1 MSRLH
6 RLRAL
11 EARLGPP
18 RFILLAFEKP
28 DRDRDQAIMDQAG
41 PRDTVLIVY
50 TGVSDDFP

>member
-18 RFILLAFEKP
+18 RLILLAFEAP
-28 DRDRDQAIMDQAG
+28 DPERDQAIMDQAG
-41 PRDTVLIVY
+41 PRDTVLIVF
-50 TGVSDDFP
+50 TGLCEAG